1 MSSSGWCLASN
12 FDPIHKGWCGETL
25 LYDQFS
31 GDTHVVDDVCMAI
44 IELLTK
50 APLSEALILKEIVQ
64 CLDVVPGVDV
74 DLIVKQRLAALV
86 QLNILQ
92 CPT

>member
-1 MSSSGWCLASN
+1 MSPSGWCLASG
-12 FDPIHKGWCGETL
+12 FAPIYKGWHGETL

-44 IELLTK
+44 IELL
-50 APLSEALILKEIVQ
+50 AEGCLSEEQILKKIVQ
-64 CLDVVPGVDV
+64 YLDVDPEIDF
-74 DLIVKQRLAALV
+74 DLIVQQRLAALV
-86 QLNILQ
+86 KLNILQ